1 MFHKFNKQIFH
12 RTLQNVK
19 HHIGNGYHHLKNVAG
34 AIDHG
39 VHIAK
44 QVYSVLEPVIRHA
57 VGNDHIHSH
66 AMKAISGYENI
77 RNKVADANHHIANV
91 GHKLNGII

>member
-1 MFHKFNKQIFH
+1 MFHKFNKQMFH

-19 HHIGNGYHHLKNVAG
+19 THIGNGYNHLKNIAG
-34 AIDHG
+34 TIDHG

-57 VGNDHIHSH
+57 AGNNHIHNH

-77 RNKVADANHHIANV
+77 RNKVADANHHVANV
-91 GHKLNGII
+91 GHKLSGIV